1 MNGHA
6 WLGRINT
13 VLFDLD
19 GTLTLPVLDFPAMRR
34 ALAIP
39 DGESITHALQR
50 RPEAEREAG
59 LAYIRQCE
67 LEAARNTRA
76 SPGAV
81 EFVNWLHG
89 RGTPTGIITRNFRE
103 AVDVTLDLLG
113 LRFEV
118 IITRDCAPPKPAPD
132 PIHEALRRLRREA
145 ATTLMVGDYH
155 DDMQAGKAAGTFT
168 CLVNHEAGPP
178 RYEADMHV
186 RHLGE
191 LQQRMHEADAR

>member
-1 MNGHA
+1 MTKPA
-6 WLGRINT
+6 WLARIDT

-19 GTLTLPVLDFPAMRR
+19 GTLTLPVLDFPAMRA
-34 ALAIP
+34 ALGIP
-39 DGESITHALQR
+39 DGESITHALMR
-50 RPEAEREAG
+50 RADAERDAG
-59 LAYIRQCE
+59 FAYIRQCE

-76 SPGAV
+76 SPGAI

-103 AVDVTLDLLG
+103 AVDITLGLLG

-132 PIHEALRRLRREA
+132 PIHEALRRLGREA

-168 CLVNHEAGPP
+168 CLVNHDPGPP
-178 RYEADMHV
+178 RFEADLHV

-191 LQQRMHEADAR
+191 LQQYMHDA